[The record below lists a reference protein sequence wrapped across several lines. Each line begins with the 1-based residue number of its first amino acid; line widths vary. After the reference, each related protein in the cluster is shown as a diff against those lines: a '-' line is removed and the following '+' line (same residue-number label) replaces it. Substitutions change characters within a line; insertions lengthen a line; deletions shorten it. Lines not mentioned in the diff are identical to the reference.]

1 MPRPISVRVSDDLY
15 AQLEVFARANSL
27 TLSQAAREVLSR
39 VLLDADDVTRGYREG
54 IVRGHAEVLRA
65 VSDAVKTLG

>member
-15 AQLEVFARANSL
+15 AQLEVFARANGL

-39 VLLDADDVTRGYREG
+39 ALMDVDDVTRGYREG
-54 IVRGHAEVLRA
+54 IVRGHAEVLQA
-65 VSDAVKTLG
+65 VSAAVKNLQ